1 MTMGAD
7 GKPADGRNERT
18 LAALPQGLLREY
30 DKAKLELA
38 GLVRDVRTQAGADEY
53 VRSECEE
60 LLARLAEDRFNVA
73 VVGRFSRGKTSLM
86 NAVLGTDRLPT
97 GVLPLTSVIT
107 IVCYGSSERALVYH
121 APGSFPYEISLDRIP
136 DYVTQEGNPGNCK
149 GVHHV
154 EMQIPSEALRRG
166 FSFVDT
172 PGLGSTVA
180 ANTAITAGFFP
191 EMDAVVVVTSFE
203 AALSA
208 EEIEFLRNAAQG
220 GRKTFLVINKLDL
233 VSEEE
238 RDKVLRYIEDTLAD
252 VEGTDDIAIFAV
264 SARDGLNAK
273 REIDMRKLLKSG
285 LPEFEQELI
294 RFLASGKAE
303 QVLALGCRR
312 LLDVAAIAG
321 ISSHAA
327 IPSRIREIL
336 GAVPVQGGQ
345 APACGVTV
353 SPAAL
358 LRSDPVR
365 LEPSCPICAEMV
377 TRVLDFLCRCQSRL
391 SNSREARSAHVASGG
406 FCRIH
411 TWQYEEI
418 ASPHGVSIAYGELL
432 GALAHQLR
440 GMACQ
445 AQSAADLS
453 SGVARLATSS
463 PACNACQAQASAE
476 EEGLSKLSCEL
487 SEAGSDESL
496 NLPLLCLPHF
506 RALLSRI
513 ADPGLARKL
522 IDRQADVCERV
533 SENMQRAVL
542 KHEARRR
549 ALQSEEEIRAHLQGL
564 MIVAGHRRVAVTF

>member
-7 GKPADGRNERT
+7 GKPADGRKERT
-18 LAALPQGLLREY
+18 LAASPRGLLREY

-38 GLVRDVRTQAGADEY
+38 GLVRDVKAQTGADES
-53 VRSECEE
+53 VRSECEK

-97 GVLPLTSVIT
+97 GILPLTSVIT
-107 IVCYGSSERALVYH
+107 TVCYGSSERALVYH
-121 APGSFPYEISLDRIP
+121 APGSFPYEISLDRIA

-149 GVHHV
+149 SVHHV
-154 EMQIPSEALRRG
+154 EIQIPSEALRRG
-166 FSFVDT
+166 VSFVDT
-172 PGLGSTVA
+172 PGLGSTIA

-208 EEIEFLRNAAQG
+208 EEIEFLRNAVQG

-238 RDKVLRYIEDTLAD
+238 CEKVLRYVEDTLAD
-252 VEGTDDIAIFAV
+252 VEGSDDIAIFAV

-273 REIDMRKLLKSG
+273 REIDVRKLLKSG

-294 RFLASGKAE
+294 RLLTSGKAE

-312 LLDVAAIAG
+312 LLDIAAIAG
-321 ISSHAA
+321 LSSHAA

-336 GAVPVQGGQ
+336 GAVPVQGSQTLAYG
-345 APACGVTV
+345 GTV
-353 SPAAL
+353 SPEVL
-358 LRSDPVR
+358 SRSDPVR
-365 LEPSCPICAEMV
+365 LDHSCPICAEIV
-377 TRVLDFLCRCQSRL
+377 TRVLDFLSRVQYRL
-391 SNSREARSAHVASGG
+391 SNSREARTAHAASGG

-418 ASPHGVSIAYGELL
+418 ASPPGVSAAYEELL

-440 GMACQ
+440 GLACQ
-445 AQSAADLS
+445 AQSDADLS
-453 SGVARLATSS
+453 SSVARLATSS
-463 PACNACQAQASAE
+463 PVCNACQAQASAE
-476 EEGLSKLSCEL
+476 EDALSKLSCEL
-487 SEAGSDESL
+487 SGAGSHEPL
-496 NLPLLCLPHF
+496 NIPLLCLPHF

-513 ADPGLARKL
+513 ADLGLARKL
-522 IDRQADVCERV
+522 MEGQAAVCERV